1 MSFPPVR
8 AVFFDAYGTIFD
20 VHAPVTRLAEEI
32 GPNAGAISEL
42 WRQKQLQYTW
52 LRSLMGAYVDFAQ
65 VTVEA
70 LDYALT
76 RYNVDNAAL
85 REKLLRAY
93 LAVDAYPDAADALKS
108 LRERNIITGIL
119 SNGSPG
125 MLQHAVGSAMLGDV
139 LDHVLSVD
147 EVGIY
152 KPHPSVYEL
161 VERRLGMARDA
172 VAFVSANAWD
182 AAGAAHFG
190 FPVIH
195 LNRSGDPFDNLPG
208 APLLTVRSLA
218 EVAASIY

>member
-20 VHAPVTRLAEEI
+20 VHAPMARLAEDI

-65 VTVEA
+65 ITVEA
-70 LDYALT
+70 LDYALAYYRLNDT
-76 RYNVDNAAL
+76 AL

-93 LAVDAYPDAADALKS
+93 LVVDAYPDAADALTA
-108 LRERNIITGIL
+108 LRERHLITGIL
-119 SNGSPG
+119 SNGSPA
-125 MLQHAVGSAMLGDV
+125 MLQHAVGAALLGDL
-139 LDHVLSVD
+139 LDELISAD

-161 VERRLGMARDA
+161 VERRLDMTRDA
-172 VAFVSANAWD
+172 IAFVSANAWD
-182 AAGAAHFG
+182 VAGAAHFG

-195 LNRSGDPFDNLPG
+195 LNRAGNAADNLPD
-208 APLLTVRSLA
+208 APLLTVQCLA
-218 EVAASIY
+218 EVAAAIY

>member
-20 VHAPVTRLAEEI
+20 VHAPMARLAEEF

-52 LRSLMGAYVDFAQ
+52 LRSLMGAYADFAQ

-70 LDYALT
+70 LDYALA
-76 RYNVDNAAL
+76 RYNADNAVL

-93 LAVDAYPDAADALKS
+93 LVVDAYPDAPDTLSA
-108 LRERNIITGIL
+108 LREQRLITGIL
-119 SNGSPG
+119 SNGSPA
-125 MLQHAVGSAMLGDV
+125 MLQHAVGAAMLGDM
-139 LDHVLSVD
+139 LDHVVSVD

-152 KPHPSVYEL
+152 KPHTSVYEL
-161 VERRLGMARDA
+161 VERRLGMTRDA

-195 LNRSGDPFDNLPG
+195 LNRSGEPFDNLPG
-208 APLLTVRSLA
+208 TPLLTVQSLT